1 MSDTPDITFLERA
14 ITDGHVKFSGEGK
27 TERVHY
33 LVANHSERWTDPEEK
48 VRADFWA
55 ELI

>member
-14 ITDGHVKFSGEGK
+14 LADGHVKFSGEGK

-48 VRADFWA
+48 VRTDFWA